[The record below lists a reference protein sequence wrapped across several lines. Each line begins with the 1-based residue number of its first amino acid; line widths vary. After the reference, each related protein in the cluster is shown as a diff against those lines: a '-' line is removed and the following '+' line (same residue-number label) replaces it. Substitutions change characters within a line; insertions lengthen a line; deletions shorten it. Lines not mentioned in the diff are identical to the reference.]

1 MTPEEA
7 HEIVQVGSRIMYNVR
22 GEILDWSL
30 YGMYC
35 LVNKEGAP
43 WPRRVLISFLS
54 VAFIIMTLEISAELM
69 YELVIIKSLS
79 PRNIIAHTQPT
90 TIAWNMIIKWTINLI
105 YLIADTVIV
114 WRAWAICGENRL
126 IKWTLTILMLT
137 VVGVNIADP
146 VVDTRSIVL
155 SENTQSAITLDWVAV
170 VVSLV
175 VNIIATFLIAH
186 RAWTH
191 HKAFRSVS
199 SESEKSSK
207 IQAILLLLVGS
218 GIILGIIQLICIV
231 LQALT
236 VDASQGSATALDKSS
251 FYLYVTAMDPLIIFI
266 LV

>member
-22 GEILDWSL
+22 VKYWI
-30 YGMYC
+30 GMYC
-35 LVNKEGAP
+35 LVFFTFIHIFWNKEGAP

-186 RAWTH
+186 RLGRTH
-191 HKAFRSVS
+191 HKAFRS
-199 SESEKSSK
+199 SSK

-218 GIILGIIQLICIV
+218 GIILGIIQVFICIV

-236 VDASQGSATALDKSS
+236 SS